1 MSLCLSGKIF
11 ISLYMPDTLLT
22 KTQKKKI
29 LSALP
34 EADFKEIISVLE
46 SVKTKHA
53 GTAKTKDKQFVITS
67 IVKYVTDKFSGEDKE
82 TKRAKAF
89 LNTGCIFL
97 AMPEPVSKQIAAS
110 LLWRGYPYN
119 KKIVK
124 GMLLQIADDDN
135 WEVRETAGGA
145 LANTLYYNSDFYST
159 LAKWAKHPSDKIRRA
174 VVISS
179 LGLLEKGNTKNLQ
192 LAFSLLEPLLYDS
205 SVYVKKNLG
214 PFVLG
219 SYYGNNFPEEVFIRL
234 KKWLKIKDENVR
246 WNIAMAFHN
255 SYGNKYPEKAFDI
268 LTVLASDE
276 NSAVKKAVK
285 STVKFLAKRSK
296 MFEEF
301 AKNLNFN
308 G

>member
-1 MSLCLSGKIF
+1 
-11 ISLYMPDTLLT
+11 MPDTLLT

-29 LSALP
+29 LSAVQK
-34 EADFKEIISVLE
+34 EDCKEIISILE
-46 SVKTKHA
+46 SVKTSHA

-67 IVKYVTDKFSGEDKE
+67 IVKYITEKFSGEDKD

-89 LNTGCIFL
+89 LDTGCIFFS
-97 AMPEPVSKQIAAS
+97 MPEPVSKQIAAS
-110 LLWRGYPYN
+110 LLWRGYSYN

-159 LAKWAKHPSDKIRRA
+159 LTKWAKHPSDKIRRA

-219 SYYGNNFPEEVFIRL
+219 SYYGNSFPEEVFAQL
-234 KKWLKIKDENVR
+234 KIWLKIKDENVR

-255 SYGNKYPEKAFDI
+255 SYGNKYPDKALDI
-268 LTVLASDE
+268 LTVLANDNQPS
-276 NSAVKKAVK
+276 VKKFVK

-296 MFEEF
+296 KLEEF
-301 AKNLNFN
+301 AKNLNYN
-308 G
+308 S